1 MNIQLSDHFTYR
13 RLIRFVIPSVAMMI
27 LTSIYGVV
35 DGLFVSNF
43 VGKTAFAAV
52 NLVIPFTLVL
62 GAFGF
67 MLGTGGTAL
76 VAKTL
81 GEGKQEEANRIFS
94 MLIYF
99 AIGLGLVL
107 TMLGIAALKK
117 ILLKMGADDAMLGC
131 GMIYGRLVLLG
142 IPFYM
147 LQNMFQNFLIAA
159 EKPQLGLIVT
169 IAAGVT
175 NMVLDALFIA
185 VLGWGVAGAA
195 VATALG
201 QCVGGLIPFVYFARK
216 NSSKL
221 SLVKTRLMGGALF
234 HACTNGSSELVS
246 NVSMSLVGMLYNLQL
261 MKFAGENGVA
271 AYGVIMYV
279 NFIFIAI
286 FLGYAYG
293 SAPIVAFNYG
303 ARRTEELQNVLK
315 KSLKL
320 ILGTGISLFL
330 IATVFA
336 GVLSGLFVGY
346 DAELYRLTVRG
357 FHLYAISF
365 LLCGF
370 NIYGSSFFTALNNGV
385 VSAAISFLRTVV
397 FEVAAVLILP
407 LFFGLDGVWCAITV
421 AELASILI
429 TIGAFS
435 ALRRRYQYL

>member
-27 LTSIYGVV
+27 LTSIYRVV

-216 NSSKL
+216 NSSRL
-221 SLVKTRLMGGALF
+221 ALVKTKLLGGALLRT
-234 HACTNGSSELVS
+234 CTNGASELVS
-246 NVSMSLVGMLYNLQL
+246 NISMSSVGMLYNAQL
-261 MKFAGENGVA
+261 MKVAGENGVA
-271 AYGVIMYV
+271 AYGVILYV

-286 FLGYAYG
+286 YLGYAYG

-303 ARRTEELQNVLK
+303 AGKKAELQNVLK

-320 ILGTGISLFL
+320 LLGTGIVLLSTGVL
-330 IATVFA
+330 FA

-346 DAELYRLTVRG
+346 DAQLYAMTVRG
-357 FHLYAISF
+357 LRFYAVSF
-365 LLCGF
+365 LLSGF
-370 NIYGSSFFTALNNGV
+370 NIFGSSFFTALNNGM

>member
-43 VGKTAFAAV
+43 VGKTPFAAV
-52 NLVIPFTLVL
+52 NLVIPFTMIL

-81 GEGKQEEANRIFS
+81 GEGRQEEANRIFS

-99 AIGLGLVL
+99 ALGLGILL
-107 TMLGIAALKK
+107 TIFGIAVLKG
-117 ILLKMGADDAMLGC
+117 IVIKMGADDAMLRHC
-131 GMIYGRLVLLG
+131 MIYGRIVLLG

-169 IAAGVT
+169 VAAGLT

-216 NSSKL
+216 NSSRL
-221 SLVKTRLMGGALF
+221 ALVKTKLLGGALLRT
-234 HACTNGSSELVS
+234 CTNGSSELVS
-246 NVSMSLVGMLYNLQL
+246 NISMSSVGMLYNAQL
-261 MKFAGENGVA
+261 MKVAGENGVA
-271 AYGVIMYV
+271 AYGVILYV

-286 FLGYAYG
+286 YLGYAYG

-303 ARRTEELQNVLK
+303 AGKKAELQNVLK

-320 ILGTGISLFL
+320 LLGTGIVLLSIGVL
-330 IATVFA
+330 FA

-346 DAELYRLTVRG
+346 DAQLYAMTVRG
-357 FHLYAISF
+357 LRFYAVSF
-365 LLCGF
+365 LLSGF
-370 NIYGSSFFTALNNGV
+370 NIFGSSFFTALNNGM

>member
-43 VGKTAFAAV
+43 VGKTPFAAV
-52 NLVIPFTLVL
+52 NLVIPFTMIL

-81 GEGKQEEANRIFS
+81 GEGRQEEANRIFS

-99 AIGLGLVL
+99 ALGLGVL
-107 TMLGIAALKK
+107 LTIFGIAVLKR
-117 ILLKMGADDAMLGC
+117 IVIKMGADDAMLRHC
-131 GMIYGRLVLLG
+131 MIYGRIVLLG

-195 VATALG
+195 GATALG

>member
-13 RLIRFVIPSVAMMI
+13 RLIRFVLPSVAMMI

-43 VGKTAFAAV
+43 VGKTPFAAV
-52 NLVIPFTLVL
+52 NLVIPFTMIL

-81 GEGKQEEANRIFS
+81 GEGRQEEANRIFS

-99 AIGLGLVL
+99 ALGLGILL
-107 TMLGIAALKK
+107 TIFGIAVLKG
-117 ILLKMGADDAMLGC
+117 IVIKMGADDAMLRHC
-131 GMIYGRLVLLG
+131 MIYGRIVLLG

-195 VATALG
+195 AATALG
-201 QCVGGLIPFVYFARK
+201 QCVGGLVPFVYFARK

-397 FEVAAVLILP
+397 FEVAAILILP
-407 LFFGLDGVWCAITV
+407 VFFGVDGIWCAITV

>member
-43 VGKTAFAAV
+43 VGKTPFAAV
-52 NLVIPFTLVL
+52 NLVIPFTMIL

-81 GEGKQEEANRIFS
+81 GEGRQEEANWIFS

-99 AIGLGLVL
+99 ALGLGVL
-107 TMLGIAALKK
+107 LTIFGIAVLKR
-117 ILLKMGADDAMLGC
+117 IVIKMGADDAMLRHC
-131 GMIYGRLVLLG
+131 MIYGRIVLLG

-195 VATALG
+195 AATALG

-216 NSSKL
+216 NSSRL
-221 SLVKTRLMGGALF
+221 ALVKTKLLGGALLRT
-234 HACTNGSSELVS
+234 CTNGSSELVS
-246 NVSMSLVGMLYNLQL
+246 NISMSSVGMLYNAQL
-261 MKFAGENGVA
+261 MKVAGENGVA
-271 AYGVIMYV
+271 AYGVILYV

-286 FLGYAYG
+286 YLGYAYG

-303 ARRTEELQNVLK
+303 AGKKAELQNVLK

-320 ILGTGISLFL
+320 LLGTGIVLLSIGVL
-330 IATVFA
+330 FA

-346 DAELYRLTVRG
+346 DAQLYAMTVRG
-357 FHLYAISF
+357 LRFYAVSF
-365 LLCGF
+365 LLSGF

>member
-43 VGKTAFAAV
+43 VGKTPFAAV
-52 NLVIPFTLVL
+52 NLVIPFTMIL

-81 GEGKQEEANRIFS
+81 GEGRQEEANRIFS

-99 AIGLGLVL
+99 ALGLGILL
-107 TMLGIAALKK
+107 TIFGIAVLKG
-117 ILLKMGADDAMLGC
+117 IVIKMGADDAMLRHC
-131 GMIYGRLVLLG
+131 MIYGRIVLLG

-195 VATALG
+195 AATALG
-201 QCVGGLIPFVYFARK
+201 QCVGGLVPFVYFARK

-261 MKFAGENGVA
+261 MKFVGENGVA

-397 FEVAAVLILP
+397 FEVAAILILP
-407 LFFGLDGVWCAITV
+407 VFFGVDGIWCAITV

>member
-43 VGKTAFAAV
+43 VGKTPFAAV
-52 NLVIPFTLVL
+52 NLVIPFTMIL

-81 GEGKQEEANRIFS
+81 GEGRQEEANRIFS

-99 AIGLGLVL
+99 PLGLGVL
-107 TMLGIAALKK
+107 LTIFGIAVLKR
-117 ILLKMGADDAMLGC
+117 IVIKMGADDAMLRHC
-131 GMIYGRLVLLG
+131 MIYGRIVLLG

-195 VATALG
+195 AATALG

-216 NSSKL
+216 NSSRL
-221 SLVKTRLMGGALF
+221 ALVKTKLLGGALLRT
-234 HACTNGSSELVS
+234 CTNGSSELVS
-246 NVSMSLVGMLYNLQL
+246 NISMSSVGMLYNAQL
-261 MKFAGENGVA
+261 MKVAGENGVA
-271 AYGVIMYV
+271 AYGVILYV

-286 FLGYAYG
+286 YLGYAYG

-303 ARRTEELQNVLK
+303 AGKKAELQNVLK

-320 ILGTGISLFL
+320 LLGTGIVLLSIGVL
-330 IATVFA
+330 FA

-346 DAELYRLTVRG
+346 DAQLYAMTVRG
-357 FHLYAISF
+357 LRFYAVSF
-365 LLCGF
+365 LLSGF

>member
-13 RLIRFVIPSVAMMI
+13 RLIRFVLPSVAMMI

-43 VGKTAFAAV
+43 VGKTPFAAV
-52 NLVIPFTLVL
+52 NLVIPFTMIL

-81 GEGKQEEANRIFS
+81 GEGRQEEANRIFS

-99 AIGLGLVL
+99 ALGLGILL
-107 TMLGIAALKK
+107 TIFGIAVLKG
-117 ILLKMGADDAMLGC
+117 IVIKMGADDAMLRHC
-131 GMIYGRLVLLG
+131 MIYGRIVLLG

-195 VATALG
+195 AATALG
-201 QCVGGLIPFVYFARK
+201 QCVGGLVPFVYFARK

-221 SLVKTRLMGGALF
+221 SLVKTRLLGGALF

-397 FEVAAVLILP
+397 FEVAAILILP
-407 LFFGLDGVWCAITV
+407 VFFGVDGIWCAITV
-421 AELASILI
+421 AEFASILI

>member
-81 GEGKQEEANRIFS
+81 GEGRQEEANRIFS

-99 AIGLGLVL
+99 ALGLGVL
-107 TMLGIAALKK
+107 LTIFGIAVLKR
-117 ILLKMGADDAMLGC
+117 IVIKMGADDAMLRHC
-131 GMIYGRLVLLG
+131 MIYGRIVLLG

-195 VATALG
+195 AATALG

-216 NSSKL
+216 NSSRL
-221 SLVKTRLMGGALF
+221 ALVKTKLLGGALLRT
-234 HACTNGSSELVS
+234 CTNGSSELVS
-246 NVSMSLVGMLYNLQL
+246 NISMSSVGMLYNAQL
-261 MKFAGENGVA
+261 MKVAGENGVA
-271 AYGVIMYV
+271 AYGVILYV

-286 FLGYAYG
+286 YLGYAYG

-303 ARRTEELQNVLK
+303 AGKKAELQNVLK

-320 ILGTGISLFL
+320 LLGTGIVLLSIGVL
-330 IATVFA
+330 FA

-346 DAELYRLTVRG
+346 DAQLYAMTVRG
-357 FHLYAISF
+357 LRFYAVSF
-365 LLCGF
+365 LLSGF

>member
-43 VGKTAFAAV
+43 VGKTPFAAV
-52 NLVIPFTLVL
+52 NLVIPFTMIL

-81 GEGKQEEANRIFS
+81 GEGRQEEANRIFS

-99 AIGLGLVL
+99 ALGLGVL
-107 TMLGIAALKK
+107 LTIFGIAVLKR
-117 ILLKMGADDAMLGC
+117 IVIKMGADDAMLRHC
-131 GMIYGRLVLLG
+131 MIYGRIVLLG

-216 NSSKL
+216 NSSRL
-221 SLVKTRLMGGALF
+221 ALVKTKLLGGALLRT
-234 HACTNGSSELVS
+234 CTNGSSELVS
-246 NVSMSLVGMLYNLQL
+246 NISMSSVGMLYNAQL
-261 MKFAGENGVA
+261 MKVAGENGVA
-271 AYGVIMYV
+271 AYGVILYV

-286 FLGYAYG
+286 YLGYAYG

-303 ARRTEELQNVLK
+303 AGKKAELQNVLK

-320 ILGTGISLFL
+320 LLGTGIVLLSIGVL
-330 IATVFA
+330 FA

-346 DAELYRLTVRG
+346 DAQLYAMTVRG
-357 FHLYAISF
+357 LRFYAVSF
-365 LLCGF
+365 LLSGF
-370 NIYGSSFFTALNNGV
+370 NIFGSSFFTALNNGM

>member
-43 VGKTAFAAV
+43 VGKTPFAAV
-52 NLVIPFTLVL
+52 NLVIPFTMIL

-81 GEGKQEEANRIFS
+81 GEGRQEEANRIFS

-99 AIGLGLVL
+99 ALGLGVL
-107 TMLGIAALKK
+107 LTIFGIAVLKR
-117 ILLKMGADDAMLGC
+117 IVIKMGADDAMLRHC
-131 GMIYGRLVLLG
+131 MIYGRIVLLG

-195 VATALG
+195 AATALG

-216 NSSKL
+216 NSSRL
-221 SLVKTRLMGGALF
+221 ALVKTKLLGGALLRT
-234 HACTNGSSELVS
+234 CTNGSSELVS
-246 NVSMSLVGMLYNLQL
+246 NISMSSVGMLYNAQL
-261 MKFAGENGVA
+261 MKVAGENGVA
-271 AYGVIMYV
+271 AYGVILYV

-286 FLGYAYG
+286 YLGYAYG

-303 ARRTEELQNVLK
+303 AGKKAELQNVLK

-320 ILGTGISLFL
+320 LLGTGIVLLSIGVL
-330 IATVFA
+330 FA

-346 DAELYRLTVRG
+346 DAQLYAMTVRG
-357 FHLYAISF
+357 LRFYAVSF
-365 LLCGF
+365 LLSGF

-421 AELASILI
+421 AELAAILI

>member
-99 AIGLGLVL
+99 ALGLGVL
-107 TMLGIAALKK
+107 LTIFGIAVLKR
-117 ILLKMGADDAMLGC
+117 IVIKMGADDAMLRHC
-131 GMIYGRLVLLG
+131 MIYGRIVLLG

-195 VATALG
+195 AATALG

-216 NSSKL
+216 NSSRL
-221 SLVKTRLMGGALF
+221 ALVKTKLLGGALLRT
-234 HACTNGSSELVS
+234 CTNGSSELVS
-246 NVSMSLVGMLYNLQL
+246 NISMSSVGMLYNAQL
-261 MKFAGENGVA
+261 MKVAGENGVA
-271 AYGVIMYV
+271 AYGVILYV

-286 FLGYAYG
+286 YLGYAYG

-303 ARRTEELQNVLK
+303 AGKKAELQNVLK

-320 ILGTGISLFL
+320 LLGTGIVLLSIGVL
-330 IATVFA
+330 FA

-346 DAELYRLTVRG
+346 DAQLYAMTVRG
-357 FHLYAISF
+357 LRFYAVSF
-365 LLCGF
+365 LLSGF
-370 NIYGSSFFTALNNGV
+370 NIFGSSFFTALNNGV

>member
-1 MNIQLSDHFTYR
+1 
-13 RLIRFVIPSVAMMI
+13 
-27 LTSIYGVV
+27 
-35 DGLFVSNF
+35 
-43 VGKTAFAAV
+43 
-52 NLVIPFTLVL
+52 
-62 GAFGF
+62 
-67 MLGTGGTAL
+67 
-76 VAKTL
+76 
-81 GEGKQEEANRIFS
+81 
-94 MLIYF
+94 
-99 AIGLGLVL
+99 
-107 TMLGIAALKK
+107 
-117 ILLKMGADDAMLGC
+117 MGADDAMLRHC
-131 GMIYGRLVLLG
+131 MIYGRIVLLG

-195 VATALG
+195 AATALG
-201 QCVGGLIPFVYFARK
+201 QCVGGLVPFVYFARK
-216 NSSKL
+216 NSSRL
-221 SLVKTRLMGGALF
+221 ALVKTKLLGGALLRT
-234 HACTNGSSELVS
+234 CTNGSSELVS
-246 NVSMSLVGMLYNLQL
+246 NISMSSVGMLYNAQL
-261 MKFAGENGVA
+261 MKVAGENGVA
-271 AYGVIMYV
+271 AYGVILYV

-286 FLGYAYG
+286 YLGYAYG

-303 ARRTEELQNVLK
+303 AGQKAELQNVLK

-320 ILGTGISLFL
+320 LLGTGIVLLSIGVL
-330 IATVFA
+330 FA

-346 DAELYRLTVRG
+346 DAQLYAMTVRG
-357 FHLYAISF
+357 LRFYAVSF
-365 LLCGF
+365 LLSGF
-370 NIYGSSFFTALNNGV
+370 NIFGSSFFTALNNGM

-435 ALRRRYQYL
+435 ALRKRYQYL

>member
-35 DGLFVSNF
+35 EGRFVSNF
-43 VGKTAFAAV
+43 VGKTPFAAV
-52 NLVIPFTLVL
+52 NLVIPFTMIL

-81 GEGKQEEANRIFS
+81 GEGRQEEANRIFS

-99 AIGLGLVL
+99 ALGLGVL
-107 TMLGIAALKK
+107 LTIFGIAVLKR
-117 ILLKMGADDAMLGC
+117 IVIKMGADDAMLRHC
-131 GMIYGRLVLLG
+131 MIYGRIVLLG

-195 VATALG
+195 AATALG

-216 NSSKL
+216 NSNRL
-221 SLVKTRLMGGALF
+221 ALVKTKLLGGALLRT
-234 HACTNGSSELVS
+234 CTNGSSELVS
-246 NVSMSLVGMLYNLQL
+246 NISMSSVGMLYNAQL
-261 MKFAGENGVA
+261 MKVAGENGVA
-271 AYGVIMYV
+271 AYGVILYV

-286 FLGYAYG
+286 YLGYAYG

-303 ARRTEELQNVLK
+303 AGKKAELQNVLK

-320 ILGTGISLFL
+320 LLGTGIVLLSIGVL
-330 IATVFA
+330 FA

-346 DAELYRLTVRG
+346 DAQLYAMTVRG
-357 FHLYAISF
+357 LRFYAVSF
-365 LLCGF
+365 LLSGF

>member
-43 VGKTAFAAV
+43 VGKTPFAAV
-52 NLVIPFTLVL
+52 NLVIPFTMIL

-81 GEGKQEEANRIFS
+81 GEGRQEEANRIFS

-99 AIGLGLVL
+99 ALGLGVL
-107 TMLGIAALKK
+107 LTIFGIAVLKR
-117 ILLKMGADDAMLGC
+117 IVIKMGADDAMLRHC
-131 GMIYGRLVLLG
+131 MIYGRIVLLG

-195 VATALG
+195 AATALG
-201 QCVGGLIPFVYFARK
+201 QCVGGLVPFVYFARK

-261 MKFAGENGVA
+261 MKFVGENGVA

-279 NFIFIAI
+279 NFISIAI

>member
-169 IAAGVT
+169 VAAGLT

-195 VATALG
+195 AATALG

-216 NSSKL
+216 NSSRL
-221 SLVKTRLMGGALF
+221 ALVKTKLLGGALLRT
-234 HACTNGSSELVS
+234 CTNGSSELVS
-246 NVSMSLVGMLYNLQL
+246 NISMSSVGMLYNAQL
-261 MKFAGENGVA
+261 MKVAGENGVA
-271 AYGVIMYV
+271 AYGVILYV

-286 FLGYAYG
+286 YLGYAYG

>member
-1 MNIQLSDHFTYR
+1 
-13 RLIRFVIPSVAMMI
+13 
-27 LTSIYGVV
+27 
-35 DGLFVSNF
+35 
-43 VGKTAFAAV
+43 
-52 NLVIPFTLVL
+52 
-62 GAFGF
+62 
-67 MLGTGGTAL
+67 
-76 VAKTL
+76 
-81 GEGKQEEANRIFS
+81 

-99 AIGLGLVL
+99 ALGLGVL
-107 TMLGIAALKK
+107 LTIFGIAVLKR
-117 ILLKMGADDAMLGC
+117 IVIKMGADDAMLRHC
-131 GMIYGRLVLLG
+131 MIYGRIVLLG

-195 VATALG
+195 AATALG

-216 NSSKL
+216 NSSRL
-221 SLVKTRLMGGALF
+221 ALVKTKLLGGALLRT
-234 HACTNGSSELVS
+234 CTNGSSELVS
-246 NVSMSLVGMLYNLQL
+246 NISMSSVGMLYNAQL
-261 MKFAGENGVA
+261 MKVAGENGVA
-271 AYGVIMYV
+271 AYGVILYV

-286 FLGYAYG
+286 YLGYAYG

-303 ARRTEELQNVLK
+303 AGKKAELQNVLK

-320 ILGTGISLFL
+320 LLGTGIVLLSIGVL
-330 IATVFA
+330 FA

-346 DAELYRLTVRG
+346 DAQLYAMTVRG
-357 FHLYAISF
+357 LRFYAVSF
-365 LLCGF
+365 LLSGF

-407 LFFGLDGVWCAITV
+407 LFFGVDGVWCAITV

-429 TIGAFS
+429 TKGAFS

>member
-43 VGKTAFAAV
+43 VGKTPFAAV
-52 NLVIPFTLVL
+52 NLVIPFTMIL

-81 GEGKQEEANRIFS
+81 GEGRQEEANRIFS

-99 AIGLGLVL
+99 ALGLGVL
-107 TMLGIAALKK
+107 LTIFGIAVLKG
-117 ILLKMGADDAMLGC
+117 IVIKMGADDAMLRHC
-131 GMIYGRLVLLG
+131 MIYGRIVLLG

-169 IAAGVT
+169 IAAGAT

-195 VATALG
+195 AATALG
-201 QCVGGLIPFVYFARK
+201 QCVGGLVPFVYFARK

-397 FEVAAVLILP
+397 FEVAAILILP
-407 LFFGLDGVWCAITV
+407 VFFGVDGIWCAITV

>member
-13 RLIRFVIPSVAMMI
+13 RLIQFVIPSVAMMI

-169 IAAGVT
+169 VAAGLT

-195 VATALG
+195 AATALG

-216 NSSKL
+216 NSSRL
-221 SLVKTRLMGGALF
+221 ALVKTKLLGGALLRT
-234 HACTNGSSELVS
+234 CTNGSSELVS
-246 NVSMSLVGMLYNLQL
+246 NISMSSVGMLYNAQL
-261 MKFAGENGVA
+261 MKVAGENGVA
-271 AYGVIMYV
+271 AYGVILYV

-286 FLGYAYG
+286 YLGYAYG

-303 ARRTEELQNVLK
+303 AGKKAELQNVLK

-320 ILGTGISLFL
+320 LLGTGIVLLSIGVL
-330 IATVFA
+330 FA

-346 DAELYRLTVRG
+346 DAQLYAMTVRG
-357 FHLYAISF
+357 LRFYAVSF
-365 LLCGF
+365 LLSGF
-370 NIYGSSFFTALNNGV
+370 NIFGSSFFTALNNGM

-435 ALRRRYQYL
+435 ALRKRYQYL

>member
-13 RLIRFVIPSVAMMI
+13 RLMRFVIPSVAMMI

-43 VGKTAFAAV
+43 VGKTPFAAV
-52 NLVIPFTLVL
+52 NLVIPFTMIL

-81 GEGKQEEANRIFS
+81 GEGRQEEANRIFS

-99 AIGLGLVL
+99 ALGLGVL
-107 TMLGIAALKK
+107 LTIFGIAVLKR
-117 ILLKMGADDAMLGC
+117 IVIKMGADDAMLRHC
-131 GMIYGRLVLLG
+131 MIYGRIVLLG

-357 FHLYAISF
+357 LHLYAISF

>member
-43 VGKTAFAAV
+43 VGKTPFAAV
-52 NLVIPFTLVL
+52 NLVIPFTMIL

-81 GEGKQEEANRIFS
+81 GEGRQEEANRIFS

-99 AIGLGLVL
+99 ALGLGVL
-107 TMLGIAALKK
+107 LTIFGIAVLKR
-117 ILLKMGADDAMLGC
+117 IVIKMGADDAMLRHC
-131 GMIYGRLVLLG
+131 MIYGRIVLLG

-279 NFIFIAI
+279 NFFFIAI

>member
-1 MNIQLSDHFTYR
+1 MKIQLSDHFTYR

-43 VGKTAFAAV
+43 VGKTPFAAV
-52 NLVIPFTLVL
+52 NLVIPFTMIL

-81 GEGKQEEANRIFS
+81 GEGRQEEANRIFS

-99 AIGLGLVL
+99 ALGLGVL
-107 TMLGIAALKK
+107 LTIFGIAVLKG
-117 ILLKMGADDAMLGC
+117 IVIKMGADDAMLRHC
-131 GMIYGRLVLLG
+131 MIYGRIVLLG

-195 VATALG
+195 AATALG
-201 QCVGGLIPFVYFARK
+201 QCVGGLVPFVYFARK

-397 FEVAAVLILP
+397 FEVAAILILP
-407 LFFGLDGVWCAITV
+407 VFFGVDGIWCAITV

>member
-27 LTSIYGVV
+27 LTSVYGVV

-43 VGKTAFAAV
+43 VGKTPFAAV
-52 NLVIPFTLVL
+52 NLVIPFTMIL

-81 GEGKQEEANRIFS
+81 GEGRQEEANRIFS

-99 AIGLGLVL
+99 ALGLGVL
-107 TMLGIAALKK
+107 LTIFGIAVLKG
-117 ILLKMGADDAMLGC
+117 IVIKMGADDAMLRHC
-131 GMIYGRLVLLG
+131 MIYGRIVLLG

-195 VATALG
+195 AATALG
-201 QCVGGLIPFVYFARK
+201 QCVGGLVPFVYFARK

-397 FEVAAVLILP
+397 FEVAAILILP
-407 LFFGLDGVWCAITV
+407 VFFGVDGIWCAITV

>member
-99 AIGLGLVL
+99 ALGLGVL
-107 TMLGIAALKK
+107 LTIFGIAVLKR
-117 ILLKMGADDAMLGC
+117 IVIKMGADDAMLRHC
-131 GMIYGRLVLLG
+131 MIYGRIVLLG

-261 MKFAGENGVA
+261 MKFVGENGVA

-370 NIYGSSFFTALNNGV
+370 NIYGSSFFTALNNGM

-435 ALRRRYQYL
+435 ALRKRYQYL

>member
-1 MNIQLSDHFTYR
+1 
-13 RLIRFVIPSVAMMI
+13 
-27 LTSIYGVV
+27 
-35 DGLFVSNF
+35 
-43 VGKTAFAAV
+43 
-52 NLVIPFTLVL
+52 
-62 GAFGF
+62 
-67 MLGTGGTAL
+67 
-76 VAKTL
+76 
-81 GEGKQEEANRIFS
+81 
-94 MLIYF
+94 
-99 AIGLGLVL
+99 
-107 TMLGIAALKK
+107 MLGIAALKK
-117 ILLKMGADDAMLGC
+117 ILLKMGADDAMLGY

-169 IAAGVT
+169 VAAGLT

-216 NSSKL
+216 HSSRL
-221 SLVKTRLMGGALF
+221 ALVKTKLLGGALLRT
-234 HACTNGSSELVS
+234 CTNGSSELVS
-246 NVSMSLVGMLYNLQL
+246 NISMSSVGMLYNAQL
-261 MKFAGENGVA
+261 MKVAGENGVA
-271 AYGVIMYV
+271 AYGVILYV

-286 FLGYAYG
+286 YLGYAYG

-303 ARRTEELQNVLK
+303 AGKKAELQNVLK

-320 ILGTGISLFL
+320 LLGTGIVLLSIGVL
-330 IATVFA
+330 FA

-346 DAELYRLTVRG
+346 DAQLYAMTVRG
-357 FHLYAISF
+357 LRFYAVSF
-365 LLCGF
+365 LLSGF
-370 NIYGSSFFTALNNGV
+370 NIFGSSFFTALNNGM

-435 ALRRRYQYL
+435 ALRKRYQYL

>member
-99 AIGLGLVL
+99 ALGLGVL
-107 TMLGIAALKK
+107 LTIFGIAVLKR
-117 ILLKMGADDAMLGC
+117 IVIKMGADDAMLRHC
-131 GMIYGRLVLLG
+131 MIYGRIVLLG

-169 IAAGVT
+169 VAAGLT

-195 VATALG
+195 AATALG

-216 NSSKL
+216 NSSRL
-221 SLVKTRLMGGALF
+221 ALVKTKLLGGALLRT
-234 HACTNGSSELVS
+234 CTNGSSELVS
-246 NVSMSLVGMLYNLQL
+246 NISMSSVGMLYNAQL
-261 MKFAGENGVA
+261 MKVAGENGVA
-271 AYGVIMYV
+271 AYGVILYV

-286 FLGYAYG
+286 YLGYAYG

-303 ARRTEELQNVLK
+303 AGKKAELQNVLK

-320 ILGTGISLFL
+320 LLGTGIVLLSIGVL
-330 IATVFA
+330 FA

-346 DAELYRLTVRG
+346 DAQLYAMTVRG
-357 FHLYAISF
+357 LRFYAVSF
-365 LLCGF
+365 LLSGF

>member
-43 VGKTAFAAV
+43 VGKTPFAAV
-52 NLVIPFTLVL
+52 NLVIPFTMIL

-81 GEGKQEEANRIFS
+81 GEGRQEEANRIFS

-99 AIGLGLVL
+99 ALGLGVL
-107 TMLGIAALKK
+107 LTIFGIAVLKR
-117 ILLKMGADDAMLGC
+117 IVIKMGADDAMLRHC
-131 GMIYGRLVLLG
+131 MIYGRIVLLG

-370 NIYGSSFFTALNNGV
+370 NIYGSSFFTALNNGM

>member
-43 VGKTAFAAV
+43 VGKTPFAAV
-52 NLVIPFTLVL
+52 NLVIPFNMNL

-81 GEGKQEEANRIFS
+81 GEGRQEEANRIFS

-99 AIGLGLVL
+99 ALGLGVL
-107 TMLGIAALKK
+107 LTIFGIAVLKR
-117 ILLKMGADDAMLGC
+117 IVIKMGADDAMLRHC
-131 GMIYGRLVLLG
+131 MIYGRIVLLG

-195 VATALG
+195 AATALG

-216 NSSKL
+216 NSSRL
-221 SLVKTRLMGGALF
+221 ALVKTKLLGGALLRT
-234 HACTNGSSELVS
+234 CTNGSSELVS
-246 NVSMSLVGMLYNLQL
+246 NISMSSVGMLYNAQL
-261 MKFAGENGVA
+261 MKVAGENGVA
-271 AYGVIMYV
+271 AYGVILYV

-286 FLGYAYG
+286 YLGYAYG

-303 ARRTEELQNVLK
+303 AGKKAELQNVLK

-320 ILGTGISLFL
+320 LLGTGIVLLSIGVL
-330 IATVFA
+330 FA

-346 DAELYRLTVRG
+346 DAQLYAMTVRG
-357 FHLYAISF
+357 LRFYAVSF
-365 LLCGF
+365 LLSGF

>member
-117 ILLKMGADDAMLGC
+117 ILLKMGADDAMLGY
-131 GMIYGRLVLLG
+131 GMICGRLVLLG

-147 LQNMFQNFLIAA
+147 LENMFQNFLIAA

-169 IAAGVT
+169 IAAGLT

-216 NSSKL
+216 NSSRL
-221 SLVKTRLMGGALF
+221 ALVKTKLLGGALLRT
-234 HACTNGSSELVS
+234 CTNGSSELVS
-246 NVSMSLVGMLYNLQL
+246 NISMSSVGMLYNAQL
-261 MKFAGENGVA
+261 MKVAGENGVA
-271 AYGVIMYV
+271 AYGVILYV

-286 FLGYAYG
+286 YLGYAYG

-303 ARRTEELQNVLK
+303 AGKKAELQNVLK

-320 ILGTGISLFL
+320 LLGTGIVLLSIGVL
-330 IATVFA
+330 FA

-346 DAELYRLTVRG
+346 DAQLYAMTVRG
-357 FHLYAISF
+357 LRFYAVSF
-365 LLCGF
+365 LLSGF
-370 NIYGSSFFTALNNGV
+370 NIFGSSFFTALNNGM

-435 ALRRRYQYL
+435 ALRKRYQYL

>member
-43 VGKTAFAAV
+43 VGKTPFAAV
-52 NLVIPFTLVL
+52 NLVIPFTMIL

-81 GEGKQEEANRIFS
+81 GEGRQEEANRIFS

-99 AIGLGLVL
+99 ALGLGVL
-107 TMLGIAALKK
+107 LTIFGIAVLKR
-117 ILLKMGADDAMLGC
+117 IVIKMGADDAMLRHC
-131 GMIYGRLVLLG
+131 MIYGRIVLLG

-169 IAAGVT
+169 IAAGLT

-195 VATALG
+195 AATALG

-216 NSSKL
+216 NSSRL
-221 SLVKTRLMGGALF
+221 ALVKTKLLGGALLRT
-234 HACTNGSSELVS
+234 CTNGSSELVS
-246 NVSMSLVGMLYNLQL
+246 NISMSSVGMLYNAQL
-261 MKFAGENGVA
+261 MKVAGENGVA
-271 AYGVIMYV
+271 AYGVILYV

-286 FLGYAYG
+286 YLGYAYG

-303 ARRTEELQNVLK
+303 AGKKAELQNVLK

-320 ILGTGISLFL
+320 LLGTGIVLLSIGVL
-330 IATVFA
+330 FA

-346 DAELYRLTVRG
+346 DAQLYAMTVRG
-357 FHLYAISF
+357 LRFYAVSF
-365 LLCGF
+365 LLSGF

>member
-117 ILLKMGADDAMLGC
+117 ILLKMGAVDAMLGY

-169 IAAGVT
+169 VAAGLT

-216 NSSKL
+216 NSSRL
-221 SLVKTRLMGGALF
+221 ALVKTKLLGGALLRT
-234 HACTNGSSELVS
+234 CTNGSSELVS
-246 NVSMSLVGMLYNLQL
+246 NISMSSVGMLYNAQL
-261 MKFAGENGVA
+261 MKVAGENGVA
-271 AYGVIMYV
+271 AYGVILYV

-286 FLGYAYG
+286 YLGYAYG

-303 ARRTEELQNVLK
+303 AGKKAELQNVLK

-320 ILGTGISLFL
+320 LLGTGIVLLSIGVL
-330 IATVFA
+330 FA

-346 DAELYRLTVRG
+346 DAQLYAMTVRG
-357 FHLYAISF
+357 LRFYAVSF
-365 LLCGF
+365 LLSGF
-370 NIYGSSFFTALNNGV
+370 NIFGSSFFTALNNGM

-435 ALRRRYQYL
+435 ALRKRYQYL

>member
-43 VGKTAFAAV
+43 VGKTPFAAV
-52 NLVIPFTLVL
+52 NLVIPFTMIL

-81 GEGKQEEANRIFS
+81 GEGMQEEANRIFS

-99 AIGLGLVL
+99 ALGLGVL
-107 TMLGIAALKK
+107 LTIFSIAVLKGIV
-117 ILLKMGADDAMLGC
+117 IKMGADDAMLRHC
-131 GMIYGRLVLLG
+131 MIYGRIVLLG

-195 VATALG
+195 AATALG
-201 QCVGGLIPFVYFARK
+201 QCVGGLVPFVYFARK

-397 FEVAAVLILP
+397 FEVAAILILP
-407 LFFGLDGVWCAITV
+407 VFFGVDGIWCAITV

>member
-43 VGKTAFAAV
+43 VGKTPFAAV
-52 NLVIPFTLVL
+52 NLVIPFTMIL

-81 GEGKQEEANRIFS
+81 GEGRQEEANRIFS

-99 AIGLGLVL
+99 ALGLGVL
-107 TMLGIAALKK
+107 LTIFGIAVLKR
-117 ILLKMGADDAMLGC
+117 IVIKMGADDAMLRHC
-131 GMIYGRLVLLG
+131 MIYGRIVLLG

-169 IAAGVT
+169 IAAGLT

-246 NVSMSLVGMLYNLQL
+246 NISMSSVGMLYNAQL
-261 MKFAGENGVA
+261 MKVAGENGVA
-271 AYGVIMYV
+271 AYGVILYV

-286 FLGYAYG
+286 YLGYAYG

-303 ARRTEELQNVLK
+303 AGKKAELQNVLK

-320 ILGTGISLFL
+320 LLGTGIVLLSIGVL
-330 IATVFA
+330 FA

-346 DAELYRLTVRG
+346 DAQLYAMTVRG
-357 FHLYAISF
+357 LRFYAVSF
-365 LLCGF
+365 LLSGF
-370 NIYGSSFFTALNNGV
+370 NIFGSSFFTALNNGM

-435 ALRRRYQYL
+435 ALRKRYQYL